1 MARGVSATVAFLS
14 QGLEQAAGVGRGQ
27 DVGEVAV
34 DAAAPVRV
42 LVDRARQVRLL
53 GRELDVLVE
62 GPSRTDPDKLRGRT
76 RHNKTV
82 NFTGMAQPGEFARVE
97 IASATSTTLA
107 GEESLLARLS

>member
-1 MARGVSATVAFLS
+1 MERLV
-14 QGLEQAAGVGRGQ
+14 
-27 DVGEVAV
+27 EVVQRLAHE
-34 DAAAPVRV
+34 
-42 LVDRARQVRLL
+42 RAQRFV

-82 NFTGMAQPGEFARVE
+82 NFTGVAQPGEFARVE
-97 IASATSTTLA
+97 ISAATSTTLA